1 MLLSFN
7 LGMYLNE
14 AVRHY
19 MTACVPNNGLE
30 IDSNTAAM
38 LLILLIVGFMLATG
52 HPNTR

>member
-1 MLLSFN
+1 
-7 LGMYLNE
+7 MYLNE

-30 IDSNTAAM
+30 IDSNTAVM